1 MEVVLTNDVE
11 KLGKSGDIVKVS
23 EGYARNFLLPRKLAV
38 IVTPDNIKMLE
49 TLKRRR
55 EEEEKKRLEG
65 LRELGGRLA
74 AHSCTISAKA
84 GVDDTLYG
92 SVTAAEIAA
101 ALAAEGFEIDKKQIE
116 LAEPIKALGLYT
128 VAVKLHPEI
137 SANLKVWV
145 IKE

>member
-1 MEVVLTNDVE
+1 MEVVLTKEVE
-11 KLGKSGDIVKVS
+11 KLGKSGEIVKVS
-23 EGYARNFLLPRKLAV
+23 DGYARNYLLPRNLAV

-49 TLKRRR
+49 SLRRKR
-55 EEEEKKRLEG
+55 EEEEKKRLDG
-65 LRELGGRLA
+65 LRELGTRLA
-74 AHSCTISAKA
+74 AHSCTITAKA

-101 ALAAEGFEIDKKQIE
+101 ALAAEGFEIDKKQIV

-128 VAVKLHPEI
+128 VAVNLHAEI
-137 SANLKVWV
+137 AANLKVWV